1 MTSTST
7 PPLENNIAIGPDGDI
22 GPNVIIGPDV
32 TIGIIG
38 AGTMGSGI
46 ALVALFAGH
55 RVILHD
61 VVPVMLEQAKTY
73 LEKFLTRKGQGD
85 RMAKVQ
91 FTADIEDFAPATVI
105 IEAALEDLPLKQDL
119 FARLERICVP
129 ETLLTTNTSTLPVT
143 AIASAVS
150 TPARVAG
157 FHFFN
162 PAPILPL
169 VEVVRGALT
178 SQATLDF
185 LVALATQM
193 GKTPVVTRDT
203 PGFIVNRVARP
214 FYGEALRLLGENVAT
229 HAQID
234 WAVQLGGG
242 FRMGPFRLMDLI
254 GIDINAAAMKSMYEQ
269 TFGEPRYR
277 PHWIQAQ
284 MTQAKRFGR
293 KSGQGFYDYRT
304 EGEESI
310 PTPPEVGDNAGTL
323 ILSEGSYAPGL
334 AALCEQAG
342 YALVHHPVPEMSPL
356 AGLVFNGK
364 NEGLKDAVIQMDATL
379 PPDVPLLCQCADAPL
394 TEIATWMDYPET
406 LVGFDGLFFCN
417 GTLVTLVSTPFL
429 TDAIRQAAENFVRS
443 LGRIPL
449 WIEDSPGLILP
460 RILSMLINEA
470 AFAVLEGVA
479 DADTVDLAM
488 RLGVNYP
495 RGLVEWG
502 QEIGFG
508 RVVAV
513 LNHLQAEY
521 GEDRYRACS
530 LLRRWARNE
539 NLKNALK

>member
-1 MTSTST
+1 MTNSSS
-7 PPLENNIAIGPDGDI
+7 L
-22 GPNVIIGPDV
+22 

-46 ALVALFAGH
+46 ALVALYAGH

-61 VVPVMLEQAKTY
+61 VVPAMLDQVKNY
-73 LEKFLTRKGQGD
+73 LEKFLARKGVAD
-85 RMAKVQ
+85 RIANVT
-91 FTADIEDFAPATVI
+91 FADDLDAFAPAQVV
-105 IEAALEDLPLKQDL
+105 IEAALEDLALKQDL
-119 FARLERICVP
+119 FARLERLCAPDAI
-129 ETLLTTNTSTLPVT
+129 LTTNTSTLPVT
-143 AIASAVS
+143 AIASAVA
-150 TPARVAG
+150 TPERVAG

-178 SQATLDF
+178 SQATLDT
-185 LVALATQM
+185 LVALAEQM
-193 GKTPVVTRDT
+193 GKTPVLTRDT

-214 FYGEALRLLGENVAT
+214 FYGEALRLLGENVAS
-229 HAQID
+229 HEQID

-284 MTQAKRFGR
+284 MSQAKRFGR
-293 KSGQGFYDYRT
+293 KSGQGFYDYR
-304 EGEESI
+304 GEVEDI
-310 PTPPEVGDNAGTL
+310 PTPPEVSNNAGTL
-323 ILSEGSYAPGL
+323 ILSGDDSVRGSYAPGL
-334 AALCEQAG
+334 AALCEQSG
-342 YALVHHPVPEMSPL
+342 YTLLHHPVPEMSPL
-356 AGLVFNGK
+356 AGLVLNGK
-364 NEGLKDAVIQMDATL
+364 NEGLRDAIIQMDSTL
-379 PPDVPLLCQCADAPL
+379 PPDVPLFCQCADASL

-429 TDAIRQAAENFVRS
+429 AEPVRQAAEEFIRS

-460 RILSMLINEA
+460 RIVGMLVNEA

-479 DADTVDLAM
+479 DADTIDLAM

-495 RGLVEWG
+495 RGPVEWG
-502 QEIGFG
+502 REIGFG
-508 RVVAV
+508 RIVAV
-513 LNHLQAEY
+513 LDHLRAEY
-521 GEDRYRACS
+521 GEDRYRACV
-530 LLRRWARNE
+530 LLRRWARSDQVM
-539 NLKNALK
+539 K